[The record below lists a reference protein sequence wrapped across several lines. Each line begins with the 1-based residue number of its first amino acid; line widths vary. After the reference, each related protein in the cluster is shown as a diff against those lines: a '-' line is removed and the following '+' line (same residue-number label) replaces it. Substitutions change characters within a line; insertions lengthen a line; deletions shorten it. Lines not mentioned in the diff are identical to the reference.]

1 MKKPALFV
9 VLLCWLVPPAAAHQ
23 CILDGGSATAIQV
36 YNTCKADL
44 ANGTAGHGADDHADD
59 HAAELARLQAEN
71 AVLKARLDDVR
82 RRLLGLLGD
91 L

>member
-1 MKKPALFV
+1 MKKHVLLF
-9 VLLCWLVPPAAAHQ
+9 VLLCGLGQSASGHQ
-23 CILDGGSATAIQV
+23 CILDGSSTTAIQA
-36 YNTCKADL
+36 YNACKADL
-44 ANGTAGHGADDHADD
+44 ANGTAGHATEDHS
-59 HAAELARLQAEN
+59 AELARLQAEN